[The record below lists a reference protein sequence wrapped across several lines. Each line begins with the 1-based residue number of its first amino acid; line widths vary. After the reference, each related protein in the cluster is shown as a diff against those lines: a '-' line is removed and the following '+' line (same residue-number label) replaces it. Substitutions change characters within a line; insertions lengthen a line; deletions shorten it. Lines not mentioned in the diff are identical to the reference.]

1 MVCPLHKWKLVTL
14 ACWYQSQ
21 QLGSSLARSAGDY
34 WGWFG
39 KRSYHHT
46 GPVSTFYAMREALAI
61 IAEEGLENMWAR
73 HLECHQQLW
82 DGLKSLGLQSFV
94 EKDEDR

>member
-1 MVCPLHKWKLVTL
+1 MLKGLATTTLHSSFISGKPNIAAPLP
-14 ACWYQSQ
+14 
-21 QLGSSLARSAGDY
+21 AGDY

-82 DGLKSLGLQSFV
+82 DGLKGLGLESFV
-94 EKDEDR
+94 ENEQDR